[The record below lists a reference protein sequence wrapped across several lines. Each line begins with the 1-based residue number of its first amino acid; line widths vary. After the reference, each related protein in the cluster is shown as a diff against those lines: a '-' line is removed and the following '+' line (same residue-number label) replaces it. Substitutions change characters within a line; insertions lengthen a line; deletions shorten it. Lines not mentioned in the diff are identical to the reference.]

1 MKIPQW
7 LPLALAMAS
16 AGFPGLPAWA
26 AKPKPVSACL
36 VADFKTLALVVH
48 DPQLRAQQ
56 ALAWLQKNLSGC
68 SKEQLE
74 IIQSNSASWL
84 GHALTPQISGW
95 MDAAIEARV
104 SGNPALMSR
113 LYESIPPD
121 PTPSAVVYQNPPPRA
136 PIVRPPVVQGGIAG
150 AVNYGNMVGP
160 STSILNQ
167 TGSQNN
173 AQNSQQLQGGRNNL
187 QQSAPDN

>member
-1 MKIPQW
+1 
-7 LPLALAMAS
+7 
-16 AGFPGLPAWA
+16 
-26 AKPKPVSACL
+26 
-36 VADFKTLALVVH
+36 
-48 DPQLRAQQ
+48 
-56 ALAWLQKNLSGC
+56 
-68 SKEQLE
+68 
-74 IIQSNSASWL
+74 
-84 GHALTPQISGW
+84 

-113 LYESIPPD
+113 LYESMPPD